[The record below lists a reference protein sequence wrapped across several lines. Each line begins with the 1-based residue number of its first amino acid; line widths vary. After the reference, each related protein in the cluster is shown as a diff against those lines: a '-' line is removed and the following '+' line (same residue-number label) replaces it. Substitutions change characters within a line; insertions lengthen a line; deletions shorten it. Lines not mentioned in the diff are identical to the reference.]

1 LKASHLY
8 QSSTLPVR
16 SIPPKQYGRNNCEK
30 LISLLLFDAAE
41 CGSLTFLCSS
51 KEPHPFFMARSG
63 IGLAKLQAARKN
75 NNKRMDQSYSP
86 KDL

>member
-1 LKASHLY
+1 M
-8 QSSTLPVR
+8 
-16 SIPPKQYGRNNCEK
+16 
-30 LISLLLFDAAE
+30 AE
-41 CGSLTFLCSS
+41 
-51 KEPHPFFMARSG
+51 SG